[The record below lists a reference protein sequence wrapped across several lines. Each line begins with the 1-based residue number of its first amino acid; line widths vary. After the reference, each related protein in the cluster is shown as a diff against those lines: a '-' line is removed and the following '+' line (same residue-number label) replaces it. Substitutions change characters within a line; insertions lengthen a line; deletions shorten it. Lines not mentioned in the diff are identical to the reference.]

1 MIVYF
6 IHFRFFSSF
15 VVYGRLILSH
25 SVCTYPIRGHEA
37 NFVFLKKWSLRKLDK
52 GSMLYTVSELGCFQ
66 IHFTTPCVQAATVI
80 RISLTRCEHKTTK
93 SFSYVALTLRPK
105 IIADL
110 GGGPRIVLSRDAFL
124 FFEFVFCE
132 NSILGIGGDVL
143 QDRTIFSHTYAL
155 HTFSDSS
162 CFSKNTKTFL
172 QQGQGV
178 AQGCG
183 AWVLSLALQESKMY
197 SW

>member
-1 MIVYF
+1 
-6 IHFRFFSSF
+6 
-15 VVYGRLILSH
+15 
-25 SVCTYPIRGHEA
+25 
-37 NFVFLKKWSLRKLDK
+37 
-52 GSMLYTVSELGCFQ
+52 MLYTVSELGCFQ

-80 RISLTRCEHKTTK
+80 RISFTRCERKTTK
-93 SFSYVALTLRPK
+93 SFSYVALTLRLK

-124 FFEFVFCE
+124 FFQVVFCE

-143 QDRTIFSHTYAL
+143 QDRAIFSHTYAL

-162 CFSKNTKTFL
+162 CFSNNTKTFL
-172 QQGQGV
+172 QQGRGV

-183 AWVLSLALQESKMY
+183 AWVSSLALQKSKMY